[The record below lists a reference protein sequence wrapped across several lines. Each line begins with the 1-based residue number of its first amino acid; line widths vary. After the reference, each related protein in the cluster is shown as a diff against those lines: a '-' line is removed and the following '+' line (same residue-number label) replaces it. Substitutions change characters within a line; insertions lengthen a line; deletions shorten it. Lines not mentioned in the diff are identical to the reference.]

1 MTTVTDTATPIDLPR
16 YDDPHAPGEEI
27 VLLARVGEERTALS
41 AQQVLD
47 TVASYLATGG
57 HMPTPVE
64 GEPCDPYEPL
74 HVITEQWLWGN
85 VAGWL
90 LMTSPVQLALYRR
103 EAMEWI
109 RSYFGPNFPHLSC

>member
-1 MTTVTDTATPIDLPR
+1 MTTVTDTATPINLPH
-16 YDDPHAPGEEI
+16 YDDPQATGDEI
-27 VLLARVGEERTALS
+27 VLLARIGEERMALT

-64 GEPCDPYEPL
+64 GELCDPYEPL

-90 LMTSPVQLALYRR
+90 VMTSPVQLATYRA
-103 EAMEWI
+103 EAMAWI
-109 RSYFGPNFPHLSC
+109 RSYFGPNVPHLPC